1 MIMSKSKKYTVYI
14 TKHLEP
20 VTIEAETQ
28 EEAEK
33 YAKSCIDLIDVQEIK
48 VLAVGQYD
56 SQPVKNLEVR
66 NSKNKW

>member
-1 MIMSKSKKYTVYI
+1 MRMSKKYTVYI

-20 VTIEAETQ
+20 VTFEADSQ
-28 EEAEK
+28 ENAEQ
-33 YAKSCIDLIDVQEIK
+33 YARSCIDLIDVQEIK

-66 NSKNKW
+66 NSKTKW

>member
-1 MIMSKSKKYTVYI
+1 MRMSKKYTVYI

-66 NSKNKW
+66 NTKNKW

>member
-1 MIMSKSKKYTVYI
+1 MIMSKKYTVYI

-20 VTIEAETQ
+20 VTIEADSQ
-28 EEAEK
+28 ENAEQ
-33 YAKSCIDLIDVQEIK
+33 YARSCIDLIDVQEIK

-56 SQPVKNLEVR
+56 SQPVEDIEVR

>member
-1 MIMSKSKKYTVYI
+1 MSKEYTVYV
-14 TKHLEP
+14 TKHYKP
-20 VTIEAETQ
+20 ITIEADSQ
-28 EEAEK
+28 ENAEK

-56 SQPVKNLEVR
+56 SQPVEDIEVR

>member
-1 MIMSKSKKYTVYI
+1 MSKKYTVYI

-33 YAKSCIDLIDVQEIK
+33 YAKSWIDLIDVQEIK

-66 NSKNKW
+66 NTKNKW